1 MTNPSRLGADDGF
14 RRSNTKMLTYSFVVG
29 IAAMTFGFDQGLTGG
44 FLAMQP

>member
-1 MTNPSRLGADDGF
+1 MTDSSASRANDGF
-14 RRSNTKMLTYSFVVG
+14 RRSNAKVLLYSFIVG

>member
-1 MTNPSRLGADDGF
+1 MADLSRPRADDGF
-14 RRSNTKMLTYSFVVG
+14 RRSNTKVLAYSFIVG